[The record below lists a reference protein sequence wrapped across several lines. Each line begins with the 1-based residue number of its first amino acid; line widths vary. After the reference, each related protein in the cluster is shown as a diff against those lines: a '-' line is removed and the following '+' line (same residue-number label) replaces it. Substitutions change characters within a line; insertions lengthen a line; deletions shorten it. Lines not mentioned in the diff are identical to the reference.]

1 MCLHIFFL
9 NTFLN
14 ILCNIASQAFTGI
27 QDENADY
34 GKDFCSS
41 GTTKVHFKC
50 LFQRNWLSKT
60 LHRLK
65 SSTRGMTLTSSV
77 TSWARRPQPSSGSL
91 KRPESSLRL
100 MVQYHNQISFS
111 HFLLSPLCHALI
123 SVLHIFS
130 HTFLP
135 YFLSKS
141 SLLSVSK
148 LSSTVTMKT

>member
-1 MCLHIFFL
+1 
-9 NTFLN
+9 
-14 ILCNIASQAFTGI
+14 
-27 QDENADY
+27 
-34 GKDFCSS
+34 
-41 GTTKVHFKC
+41 
-50 LFQRNWLSKT
+50 
-60 LHRLK
+60 
-65 SSTRGMTLTSSV
+65 MTLTYL
-77 TSWARRPQPSSGSL
+77 WRHELAAPNHHLESL

-148 LSSTVTMKT
+148 LSSTVTMKHNNKDLNFYCENLKFHAVFICTVLFVSFKPHLDGTILTSEGSSLRDRWKKPWPQLSAVRRELTGRC